1 MDTTQPASAGD
12 TLPPPTSPPARAEP
26 PTFTYGLV
34 VVLLI
39 VYGCELLAAPGASP
53 VDGPSAQV
61 LTALG
66 GTMRQLV
73 ATGQYWRL
81 LTAPFLHAGLLHVG
95 FNCLALWLVGRLLE
109 PIIGVRWMAAT
120 FAVSAVAGAAA
131 SMLANPPNVVG
142 VGASGGIVGLFV
154 IAVFVALREPDR
166 RMQSRM
172 IRTAVGTLIPT
183 LLPQLSHGA
192 AAGAT
197 LVDYTDHIGGAIAG
211 AVLGAL
217 LLLSAATDM
226 TRRFGAQAAGV
237 IGTAF
242 FVAALLAVGPALA
255 SVREYRS
262 ISLDW
267 PAANTDWEA
276 GIEQKVQQYPND
288 PRILML
294 YATHLYKAGS
304 KAQARTELEAALAQ
318 TAALRDYFDPKLTIA
333 IKAMYAGLLDE
344 TGEHDRARQI
354 FAELCG
360 ADDPPDIKALLA
372 RAKAC

>member
-39 VYGCELLAAPGASP
+39 IYGCELLASPGASP

-197 LVDYTDHIGGAIAG
+197 LVDYADHIGGAIAG
-211 AVLGAL
+211 AMLGVL
-217 LLLSAATDM
+217 LLLSATTDT
-226 TRRFGAQAAGV
+226 TRRLGAQAAGV

-276 GIEQKVQQYPND
+276 GIEQKVQQYPDD

-294 YATHLYKAGS
+294 YATHLYKAGN